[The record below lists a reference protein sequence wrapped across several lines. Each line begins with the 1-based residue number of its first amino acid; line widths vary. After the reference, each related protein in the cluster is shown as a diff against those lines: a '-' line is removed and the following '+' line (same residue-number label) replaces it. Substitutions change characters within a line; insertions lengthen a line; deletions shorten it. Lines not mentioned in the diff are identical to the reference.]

1 MVRGVTDGTPGK
13 APWAARHAEWFACG
27 IIDPRKLEGYLLSH
41 SHRQGKHKARL
52 WRSVF
57 GFEQG
62 DGSLL
67 ERLIRTQVEQA
78 DPVER
83 PGGKVRRWELVIP
96 RFRGPNA
103 NVGPVLTAWALAP
116 GKDSPHL
123 TTAYP
128 LVGTGGRMGP

>member
-1 MVRGVTDGTPGK
+1 VNDDPPAVPRS
-13 APWAARHAEWFACG
+13 EWFASG
-27 IIDPRKLEGYLLSH
+27 TVDRGKLENYLLSP
-41 SHRQGKHKARL
+41 SHPRGKHKARL
-52 WRSVF
+52 WYSVF
-57 GFEQG
+57 GFGQED

-67 ERLIRTQVEQA
+67 ERLIRTQVAQA
-78 DPVER
+78 EPVER

-116 GKDSPHL
+116 GKDRPHL

-128 LVGTGGRMGP
+128 LAGSGGRMGPW